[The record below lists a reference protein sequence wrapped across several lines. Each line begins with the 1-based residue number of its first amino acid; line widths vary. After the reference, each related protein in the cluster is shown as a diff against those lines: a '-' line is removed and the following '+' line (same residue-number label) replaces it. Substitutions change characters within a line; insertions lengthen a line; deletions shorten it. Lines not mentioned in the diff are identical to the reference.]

1 MANVKVSSVLTE
13 GMVKFDLVVLN
24 EAKEALRTGV
34 RSLGGYSNQKVWH
47 PDSNDNL
54 NSILYILVYSHRF
67 TVAHGF

>member
-34 RSLGGYSNQKVWH
+34 RSL
-47 PDSNDNL
+47 DSNDNL

-67 TVAHGF
+67 TAAHGF